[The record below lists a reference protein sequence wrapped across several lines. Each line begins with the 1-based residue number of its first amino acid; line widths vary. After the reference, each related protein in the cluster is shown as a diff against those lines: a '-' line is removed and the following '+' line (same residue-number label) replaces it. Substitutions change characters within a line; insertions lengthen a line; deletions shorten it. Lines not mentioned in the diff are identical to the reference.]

1 MKDDWGSMLFSFVP
15 YKDTGINIMSA
26 PDDIQVLLDDHIVK
40 TTTMKGSP
48 FIAPFETEIN
58 EWDLKLV
65 ITAFYYCC
73 LVCLVYPS
81 RKDYLH

>member
-1 MKDDWGSMLFSFVP
+1 MLLIFFQALQKMKDDWGSMLFSFVP

-26 PDDIQVLLDDHIVK
+26 PDEIQVLLDDHIVK

-65 ITAFYYCC
+65 ITVYYC
-73 LVCLVYPS
+73 
-81 RKDYLH
+81 

>member
-1 MKDDWGSMLFSFVP
+1 MKDDWESMLFAFVP
-15 YKDTGINIMSA
+15 YKDTGINIMSS
-26 PDDIQVLLDDHIVK
+26 PDEIQVLLDDHIVK

-65 ITAFYYCC
+65 CNEFHVLHDF
-73 LVCLVYPS
+73 LVS
-81 RKDYLH
+81 SQR